1 MRQAAWATDFS
12 NITPV
17 ATLRCF
23 HQSSSLRWRLL
34 PAAVLAGLVLGGC
47 SKSAPPAPPPAPPSV
62 VAEPAKKELVEG
74 SANFVGRVVA
84 INKVELRARV
94 EGFLKERR
102 FTEGDRVDKDQVLF
116 LIEPDQYQAV
126 VEQRQADVA
135 SAEASEL
142 NASAQLKRGQEL
154 LQSKNIA
161 QSKVDELQAAESVAQ
176 ASIQQAKAALNS
188 AELNLGYTQITAP
201 VAGRIGLANYTI
213 GNLVAPSSGPLAT
226 LVSQDPIYVQFPVT
240 QRELLEARR
249 EIEGRG
255 GNAKD
260 VKVKVELP
268 DGSQYDHTGQ
278 LDFVDVT
285 TNETTDSVT
294 LRAEL
299 ANPKGILI
307 DGQFVNLS
315 LALGDPD
322 EAVVVPQAALQVDQQ
337 GVYIF
342 VVDEDSKAQVRRIET
357 GPTKGA
363 DVAVT
368 KGLKE
373 GELVIVEGIQKVR
386 PGQPVKASPPQEPGD
401 SGDGGADQDAGAG
414 ASTDESKDTPKDAP
428 KDSPKDAPK
437 PGATVDDSDKASS
450 DKAADDKP
458 GTQTQAASPGSADSA
473 DGTKNQADQADQ
485 GDAGDQ
491 NGQAEQEQNS
501 EANAL

>member
-1 MRQAAWATDFS
+1 MPQAGCTTIPS
-12 NITPV
+12 PNI
-17 ATLRCF
+17 
-23 HQSSSLRWRLL
+23 
-34 PAAVLAGLVLGGC
+34 PAAAAKQSHLASDWHRAALTATIFAALVVAGC
-47 SKSAPPAPPPAPPSV
+47 GKSAPPAPPAAPPSV
-62 VAEPAKKELVEG
+62 VAQPAKKELVEG

-102 FTEGDRVDKDQVLF
+102 FTEGDRVEKDQVLF

-414 ASTDESKDTPKDAP
+414 ASPDESKDTPKDAP
-428 KDSPKDAPK
+428 KDSPK

-458 GTQTQAASPGSADSA
+458 GTQTQAASPDSA
-473 DGTKNQADQADQ
+473 DGTKDQADQANQ